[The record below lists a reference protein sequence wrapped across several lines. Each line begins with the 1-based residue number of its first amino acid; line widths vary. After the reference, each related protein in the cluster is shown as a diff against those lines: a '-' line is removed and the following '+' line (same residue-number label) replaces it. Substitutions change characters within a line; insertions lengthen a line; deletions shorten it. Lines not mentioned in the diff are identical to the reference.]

1 MSEVV
6 VLGISAAAVVVVVPC
21 AADDDYEYMNV
32 NVYGTIDASVQ
43 VQGSRHLLATWF
55 VWPTLLLVMS
65 NLISA

>member
-1 MSEVV
+1 MV

-43 VQGSRHLLATWF
+43 VQEGRHLLATWF
-55 VWPTLLLVMS
+55 AWPTLLLVIS